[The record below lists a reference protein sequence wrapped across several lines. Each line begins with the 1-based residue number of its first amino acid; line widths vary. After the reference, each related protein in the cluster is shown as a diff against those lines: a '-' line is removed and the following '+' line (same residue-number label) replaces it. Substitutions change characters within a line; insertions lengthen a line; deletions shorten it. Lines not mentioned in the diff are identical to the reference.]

1 MMVLLEMSVE
11 CVAKI
16 AMTALRSASGAMGL
30 LRKITFRRG
39 AFFLQLALHNSL
51 IEKQAE
57 ELDPHP
63 LANYRVINRSNRGRM
78 RMIKPWSALAT
89 EYSSPK
95 PA

>member
-1 MMVLLEMSVE
+1 MVLLEMSVE
-11 CVAKI
+11 CIAKI

-30 LRKITFRRG
+30 LRKITFRRD
-39 AFFLQLALHNSL
+39 AFFLKLALDKSL

-63 LANYRVINRSNRGRM
+63 LANYRALNRGSRGRM
-78 RMIKPWSALAT
+78 RIIKPRSALAT
-89 EYSSPK
+89 KYSSPK

>member
-1 MMVLLEMSVE
+1 MMVLLERSVE
-11 CVAKI
+11 CAAKI

-39 AFFLQLALHNSL
+39 AFFPKLALHNSL

-63 LANYRVINRSNRGRM
+63 LANYRAIIAAIVV
-78 RMIKPWSALAT
+78 
-89 EYSSPK
+89 ECE
-95 PA
+95 